1 MASEIGV
8 QTIQHTNGT
17 DAMTIDSSGRVLTPA
32 RPALFAQGNSEANV
46 TYANNAD
53 VAFATSG
60 INKGEFEQ
68 GGMTLVSNTRFTAP
82 VTGLYWFQAQVYK
95 NENSTGRR
103 FQIALNGSF
112 NPSTTGAGL
121 VHENTG
127 APRTMSIGLVL
138 SLTANDYVTL
148 KNGTGSDVVLYN
160 GANHTFASMYLI
172 G

>member
-1 MASEIGV
+1 MASVLKVENIS
-8 QTIQHTNGT
+8 HTNGT
-17 DAMTIDSSGRVLTPA
+17 AAMTIDSSGRILMPA
-32 RPALFAQGNSEANV
+32 RPALFAQGNTEGDV

-60 INKGEFEQ
+60 INRGEFEQ

-95 NENSTGRR
+95 NENAAGRR
-103 FQIALNGSF
+103 FQVALNGSF
-112 NPSTTGAGL
+112 NPSTTGGGL
-121 VHENTG
+121 VHENTS
-127 APRTMSIGLVL
+127 APRTMSVGLIL
-138 SLTANDYVTL
+138 SLTANDYVTFR
-148 KNGTGSDVVLYN
+148 NATGSNVVIYN

>member
-82 VTGLYWFQAQVYK
+82 VTGLYWH
-95 NENSTGRR
+95 NDTW
-103 FQIALNGSF
+103 I
-112 NPSTTGAGL
+112 GA
-121 VHENTG
+121 HW
-127 APRTMSIGLVL
+127 S
-138 SLTANDYVTL
+138 
-148 KNGTGSDVVLYN
+148 GTVEWRKSWDCWE
-160 GANHTFASMYLI
+160 TQR
-172 G
+172 